1 MTGKERVARTRRR
14 RTLTRLKT
22 CSLLLLTAV
31 LDIVLLWLG
40 ITTEGS
46 LGSTLLSMGAV
57 LTTLVF
63 LVLLWSI
70 PVFLRER
77 DVPTWIRI
85 PLLRLAGADPSAGF
99 IRAGLLQCF
108 VLALLM
114 TAAAVLLLAAA
125 VASRSLGRGTTKW
138 WRGIFFL

>member
-31 LDIVLLWLG
+31 LGIVLLWLG

-114 TAAAVLLLAAA
+114 TAAAVLLLSWLA
-125 VASRSLGRGTTKW
+125 G
-138 WRGIFFL
+138 

>member
-14 RTLTRLKT
+14 RTLARLKT

-31 LDIVLLWLG
+31 LSIVLLWLG

-63 LVLLWSI
+63 LVLLWRI
-70 PVFLRER
+70 PAILRER

-99 IRAGLLQCF
+99 IRAGMLQCF
-108 VLALLM
+108 VVALLM
-114 TAAAVLLLAAA
+114 TSAAVLLLSWLA
-125 VASRSLGRGTTKW
+125 G
-138 WRGIFFL
+138 